1 MPQPQRREHKLKP
14 TLSVIGAGK
23 VGSALARL
31 WYKAGYDI
39 QTVYNRTPEKAIEL
53 ARYVNAHAIDTVAEA
68 VNSADIIFLTVSDD
82 ALLPIVRLLDEL
94 DLTGKAIVHTSG
106 VASLDVLSD
115 LSKQGAVR
123 GSFHPAFP
131 FANVD
136 SAIETLSG
144 ATFAIEADTV
154 KLQNQLRDLAE
165 ILAGRVILIP
175 AGEKALY
182 HAALVF
188 ISNYTV
194 TLYAVAEGLLKSFSS
209 DQVAIESVLM
219 NLLRATVDN
228 IDEQGIP
235 NSLTGPLV
243 RADVSTLQKHLH
255 ALDDDLL
262 KATYINLARLSY
274 PMLEQRGINSDII
287 EQQLQEN
294 K

>member
-1 MPQPQRREHKLKP
+1 MPQPQHPEHKLKP

-31 WYKAGYDI
+31 WYKAGYAI
-39 QTVYNRTPEKAIEL
+39 KTVYNRTPEKAIEL
-53 ARYVNAHAIDTVAEA
+53 AHNVNAHAVNTIDEA

-82 ALLPIVRLLDEL
+82 ALLPIVRSIKGL
-94 DLTGKAIVHTSG
+94 DLTGKAVVHTSG

-115 LSKQGAVR
+115 LSKQGAGC

-131 FANVD
+131 FANVE
-136 SAIETLSG
+136 SAVETLSG
-144 ATFAIEADTV
+144 ATFAIEADTA
-154 KLQNQLRDLAE
+154 KLQKQLRDLAE
-165 ILAGRVILIP
+165 ILEGRVILIP
-175 AGEKALY
+175 AGEKSRY

-188 ISNYTV
+188 VSNYTV
-194 TLYAVAEGLLKSFSS
+194 ILYAVAEGLLKTFSS
-209 DQVAIESVLM
+209 DQVAIESALM
-219 NLLRATVDN
+219 TLLRATVHN

-235 NSLTGPLV
+235 NALTGPLI
-243 RADVSTLQKHLH
+243 RADVSTLQKHLDT
-255 ALDDDLL
+255 LDDKLL
-262 KATYINLARLSY
+262 KSTYINLARLSY